1 MRVAYLGTVVVPVLT
16 GASDREAH
24 AGRVPRADARH
35 LAETA
40 VGLAGQAGH
49 TPTGDDA
56 LGTVT
61 LGGSED
67 VDALV
72 LR

>member
-1 MRVAYLGTVVVPVLT
+1 MVVSVLT
-16 GASDREAH
+16 SAGHREAD
-24 AGRVPRADARH
+24 AGRVPRADASH
-35 LAETA
+35 LAETT
-40 VGLAGQAGH
+40 VGLARKTCN

-61 LGGSED
+61 LGGSKH

-72 LR
+72 LVIREKVVI